1 MSETPDNETL
11 ANETDP
17 VEHLLTLGE
26 PEELRVQDWPNY
38 PTAFGLTE
46 AHVPALIAMAGDLA
60 LHAIEDNKAPR
71 AWGPTHAW
79 RALGQLGAV
88 PAIAPLLKLLAADYE
103 DGTVPG
109 IDEDLPDVL
118 ALIGPSAILDL
129 EAFIADPGIPPD
141 CTGIAMVALTK
152 IVERHPD
159 ERDARVAYMTG
170 LLTAKPEPACE
181 IQSWAIYSLIALK
194 ALESIDAI
202 RAAFARDAI
211 DITYCGDL
219 EDVEIDFGLR
229 EKRETPEPDYEALM
243 EAAWNE
249 EEEDDGPTEPIRT
262 VPKIGRN
269 EPCPCGSG
277 KKYKKCCLVAA

>member
-1 MSETPDNETL
+1 MSETPAADTPG
-11 ANETDP
+11 NETDP
-17 VEHLLTLGE
+17 VAHLLTLGE

-46 AHVPALIAMAGDLA
+46 AYVPALIAMAGDLA

-88 PAIAPLLKLLAADYE
+88 SAIAPLLKLLAADYE

-109 IDEDLPDVL
+109 IDDDLPDVL
-118 ALIGPSAILDL
+118 ALIGPSAIPDL
-129 EAFIADPGIPPD
+129 EAFIANPDVPPD

-159 ERDARVAYMTG
+159 ERDARVAYLTG
-170 LLTAKPEPACE
+170 LLTAKPEPAFE
-181 IQSWAIYSLIALK
+181 IQSWAISSLIDLK
-194 ALESIDAI
+194 APESIDAI

-219 EDVEIDFGLR
+219 EDVEIDLGLR
-229 EKRETPEPDYEALM
+229 EKRDTPKPDYEALM

-249 EEEDDGPTEPIRT
+249 DEDDGPTEPIRT
-262 VPKIGRN
+262 VAKIGRN